1 MSEQASGEHLL
12 VNGQSQLKYQ
22 SWLLCFGASTGVL
35 RATACPIL
43 QGGLVAFSTSSVQH
57 SSDLCSVMNV
67 GPGLVADRAHG
78 AARTFDAHWRLM
90 NGLMELMSAG

>member
-1 MSEQASGEHLL
+1 MGEQASGEHLF
-12 VNGQSQLKYQ
+12 VDNQSQLKYQ
-22 SWLLCFGASTGVL
+22 SWLLCFGTSTGVL

-67 GPGLVADRAHG
+67 GPGLVADSARH
-78 AARTFDAHWRLM
+78 AARTFDA
-90 NGLMELMSAG
+90 